1 MGPMRRFALAALLV
15 LSTYATDAVAAA
27 PDRLTQMFQWWNQA
41 FRTPGG
47 FSEDAFRK
55 YFTDDAKLVIDGHV
69 SADGV
74 AAWARHF
81 QRIQAGGGEVEIVV
95 PFKTVFQSGDRI
107 YTQHVI
113 RSRRD
118 GNSACLLAAGHAV
131 LRNDKI
137 ALVNLVRTRLE
148 PGSDAFDASCWR

>member
-1 MGPMRRFALAALLV
+1 MKRLVRTMLLLASMPLL
-15 LSTYATDAVAAA
+15 SAA
-27 PDRLTQMFQWWNQA
+27 PASAAKLDRLSQMFQWWDQA
-41 FRTPGG
+41 FRTPGA
-47 FSEDAFRK
+47 FTEDAFRA
-55 YFTDDAKLVIDGHV
+55 YFTEDAKLVIDGKV

-95 PFKTVFQSGDRI
+95 PFKTVFQSGNRI
-107 YTQHVI
+107 YTQHII

-118 GNSACLLAAGHAV
+118 GTATCLLAAGHAE

-137 ALVNLVRTRLE
+137 ALVSLVRTKLE
-148 PGSDAFDASCWR
+148 PGSEAFDPACWR